1 MFTATFIYARFL
13 RLMENIR
20 EEISRE
26 NKDIPNSLYKVIFN
40 EDKSLL
46 RVSCK
51 IQGEETAVIP
61 YQAQWEKLNNSSQNK
76 NFVL

>member
-46 RVSCK
+46 HVSCK
-51 IQGEETAVIP
+51 IQGEETAEIP